1 MLFGREKRYGETDWK
16 RRWGYTLLGEIHIP
30 GRLRVWHL
38 INALRGLG
46 LWQPR
51 PLTMLDAGG
60 GEGAFAYYCARRFPA
75 WQVVVADDEPA
86 TIARGQRIV
95 DGLGLKNLQ
104 VQQVDLTHFRAT
116 ARYDIVICSDVLEHI
131 EDDQSVVGNLARAL
145 KPGGVL
151 CLTSPSIPQ
160 RRHLALVAW
169 RERRI
174 GFHPSQYGHVRDG
187 YSAADMRHFFE
198 VNDLAIDTIRW
209 TFGLFGTLMFDL
221 FFATGD
227 NRPSPLAYAVLF
239 PFYLGLSALDVALP
253 NRSGSAIM
261 AVGHKR

>member
-16 RRWGYTLLGEIHIP
+16 RRLGYTLLGEMHIP

-38 INALRGLG
+38 ISALRGLG
-46 LWQPR
+46 FWRPQP
-51 PLTMLDAGG
+51 LAMLDAGG

-75 WQVVVADDEPA
+75 WQVVVADDEPD
-86 TIARGQRIV
+86 TMARGQRMV
-95 DGLGLKNLQ
+95 EGLGLNNLQ
-104 VQQVDLTHFRAT
+104 VQQADLTDFRDT

-131 EDDQSVVGNLARAL
+131 ADDQTVVRNLARAL

-169 RERRI
+169 REQRI

-187 YSAADMRHFFE
+187 YSAAEMQYFLE
-198 VNDLAIDTIRW
+198 ANDLTVETIRW
-209 TFGLFGTLMFDL
+209 TFGRFGTLMFDI
-221 FFATGD
+221 FFVTGD
-227 NRPSPLAYAVLF
+227 NSPSPLAYAVLF
-239 PFYLGLSALDVALP
+239 PLYMGLSVLDVALP
-253 NRSGSAIM
+253 NRSGSALM
-261 AVGHKR
+261 AVGRKP